1 MTKARNAIIGTGAKI
16 TLHQFL
22 QPIFK
27 ICAPFC
33 SYFNFRKCCLK
44 FDAVE
49 AVAYLDT
56 FLSSFW
62 GNSRLVEV
70 SYIIVRLLATD
81 LRIKKSGVYVFLQ

>member
-1 MTKARNAIIGTGAKI
+1 MKSNRRTKITPITGVIFCFCTIFQYKEDSSSMTKARNAIIGTGAKI
-16 TLHQFL
+16 TLHQLL

-49 AVAYLDT
+49 AVAYL
-56 FLSSFW
+56 
-62 GNSRLVEV
+62 
-70 SYIIVRLLATD
+70 
-81 LRIKKSGVYVFLQ
+81 